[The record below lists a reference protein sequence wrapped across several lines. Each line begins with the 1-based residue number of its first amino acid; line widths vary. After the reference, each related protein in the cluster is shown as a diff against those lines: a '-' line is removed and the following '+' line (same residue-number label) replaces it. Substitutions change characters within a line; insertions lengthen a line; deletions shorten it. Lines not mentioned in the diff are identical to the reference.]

1 LGPEILFFLKVAAGT
16 ICFSVWQALLNNFS
30 IERAAFAGVE
40 MGIL

>member
-1 LGPEILFFLKVAAGT
+1 LGPEILFFLMAAAGT

>member
-1 LGPEILFFLKVAAGT
+1 MAAAGT